1 MKTNATARALLA
13 VMVCFTAQVTSMNT
27 LAQGAKSQP
36 KASSAAPG
44 VEITDP
50 EGALGAGKDVEVNFS
65 VPMVPESQK
74 GKTVPVASVLDIK
87 PALAADLVWESSR
100 SATLKLK
107 GPVPPGSSYRI
118 SVRKDLKDAAGKA
131 VVPGP
136 AVTAYGPAFTVE
148 QHLPRWFSI
157 SGADARQP
165 AITLLFNDEVNAET
179 AAKLAFFSDKTN
191 RMVAAKAEALTV
203 GALGKYPPAF
213 GRWNDRHGS
222 SAEGGPPGEQGPM
235 PPPEAPA
242 LSAVKVMPASLL
254 PPGEDWKLIV
264 PAQFPN
270 AGNTAKTTA
279 PYLVQYGTIPVMQV
293 HGAEAEPVLDGP
305 RALHVTFNK
314 SAAELKG
321 ADWGRFISVTPVPP
335 DLKWETAGRQ
345 VTMKGKFQHGAT
357 YTVKVLA
364 GAPALDQTTLGAG
377 FEKKV
382 QFEAHPPHLSLPSF
396 DAAQWLGGRGVFE
409 FATANLKSVMVKV
422 KRIAPDR
429 AVDALRGYAVYL
441 HDESNKDG
449 YENTRV
455 PYAAISG
462 KTVWEKDFPS
472 KVELDHSERFQFT
485 WDEIGGGKRAP
496 GMYFVNTEGD
506 PKEEVKGAK
515 RQGSQTLVQLT
526 DIGLAWKFSGK
537 DALIYAFSHTSGKP
551 LAGVS
556 LQSYTDENDAVEKQT
571 TGADGMAR
579 MQMDK
584 TKWLLAQKEGDL
596 HGIAFDKDMPEL
608 DMWSFDL
615 PYTERAP
622 DKAWKEMLLFTERPV
637 YQPGETVFFK
647 AIQRMHS
654 ADGLSMP
661 PAGEAAKLRLYD
673 PQHRLLVER
682 DVKFSE
688 TGTLA
693 DTLRMPAQGL
703 GWYRMR
709 ISFEPA
715 LKPGEKPA
723 VPAEEEEGEEGGSGG
738 GLAFEQQIL
747 VQEYQPNSFRIDFA
761 EKDVQREGDTVKVPL
776 TAAYLM
782 GKPLSDAEVTWT
794 SRISQAPFAPV
805 KWDAFRFCNA
815 RSYYVWDGQEY
826 HSMSEE
832 QSNSPLL
839 TGQGT
844 VKLSEKGQAV
854 IEAKAPLS
862 FGVPG
867 PKNLSVQ
874 TEVTDIN
881 QQTISASWTKTE
893 HSSEFYLGARRGPNA
908 VRVGEELSMELAAV
922 KPDGTRVEQAVPV
935 SVLVEHLAWNAVR
948 VETAGGGS
956 SVRNDLVFAKVSDH
970 SVTVNPAGGSFAFK
984 PAVAGTHNI
993 TFTAKDAKG
1002 AEVRTV
1008 VSVDVFGA
1016 NDLSW
1021 QQKDGVKIDLVPD
1034 KDSYKGG
1041 ETAKV
1046 VVKTPLKGTALV
1058 TVERSKV
1065 LWQKVMTLEPG
1076 GVAEIPVDEAWAPN
1090 VFVSVTHVRGGAD
1103 DPREI
1108 KSPEYRVG
1116 FCPLHVESRR
1126 HLLAL
1131 DIKPSKPEYRPGEMV
1146 EVNILAKDSEGKGL
1160 PNTELAFWAVDEGI
1174 LSLMPWEAPNIV
1186 ETFHYDQSLFVHT
1199 GISLTTLMKE
1209 NPKELDFMNKGFV
1222 IGGGGEDG
1230 AVNIGMR
1237 RNFKPTAYWHGTLKT
1252 GEGGGV
1258 KVSFPAPDNL
1268 TEFRLVAVG
1277 NEGVDRFGTA
1287 EGKFKVNKPL
1297 MLEPA
1302 MPRFANAGDQITLK
1316 AVVHNTTAKQAEV
1329 KVSLTI
1335 DDHCALLGGIGGE
1348 AIEGKSQT
1356 QTVSLAPQ
1364 GTRAALFTVKFV
1376 ADGPAVFRWKADG
1389 GSQELAD
1396 AVESKLDVGLAEPLL
1411 REVNFLG
1418 LTSADD
1424 GKNLLAGVR
1433 PEVLEG
1439 KGEVTITLSNSRAL
1453 EGAEAVSQLLH
1464 YPYGCAEQT
1473 MSSMLPWLA
1482 LRDLKKALP
1491 SINRP
1496 DEEIALAVQ
1505 KGVDRLLSMQTAKGG
1520 LAYWPGGETENAWA
1534 TAHGAVGLVLASRVG
1549 AEVPQT
1555 RLDSLLTWLSGSLR
1569 EAATETNAWQLG
1581 ERAYAAWALA
1591 LAGKPEPAYH
1601 EVLYGQRGQLNSYA
1615 RAMLALA
1622 IAEASGPAD
1631 MAKTLLAMK
1640 ADAATDWWL
1649 GGEST
1654 HAIRALALM
1663 KLKDPSADA
1672 EMGRLMAS
1680 RSPRGDWR
1688 NTFNNAWVLL
1698 ALSREAAS
1706 MPEIKAGQP
1715 CVLTLDGKTQ
1725 EIALPGEPASQS
1737 TSFKHEAGTALPQL
1751 TAKVPAGAKF
1761 FARVEVTG
1769 RGKSGPQPARSAG
1782 FSIDRSWQRVA
1793 TDGSLSPATQL
1804 KTGDLVLVSLNVTVP
1819 APAEYLV
1826 IDDPLPAT
1834 MEGVNPN
1841 FGSMVAEDRQ
1851 GAVASWVYDHA
1862 EMHRDRMLFFRDY
1875 FDGKGKF
1882 RLQYLARVVAAGDVM
1897 APPSRIE
1904 MMYDPARFGHSPSQ
1918 RVTTRASA
1926 DEEVAVK

>member
-1 MKTNATARALLA
+1 
-13 VMVCFTAQVTSMNT
+13 
-27 LAQGAKSQP
+27 
-36 KASSAAPG
+36 
-44 VEITDP
+44 
-50 EGALGAGKDVEVNFS
+50 
-65 VPMVPESQK
+65 
-74 GKTVPVASVLDIK
+74 
-87 PALAADLVWESSR
+87 
-100 SATLKLK
+100 
-107 GPVPPGSSYRI
+107 
-118 SVRKDLKDAAGKA
+118 
-131 VVPGP
+131 
-136 AVTAYGPAFTVE
+136 
-148 QHLPRWFSI
+148 
-157 SGADARQP
+157 
-165 AITLLFNDEVNAET
+165 
-179 AAKLAFFSDKTN
+179 
-191 RMVAAKAEALTV
+191 
-203 GALGKYPPAF
+203 
-213 GRWNDRHGS
+213 
-222 SAEGGPPGEQGPM
+222 
-235 PPPEAPA
+235 
-242 LSAVKVMPASLL
+242 
-254 PPGEDWKLIV
+254 
-264 PAQFPN
+264 
-270 AGNTAKTTA
+270 
-279 PYLVQYGTIPVMQV
+279 
-293 HGAEAEPVLDGP
+293 
-305 RALHVTFNK
+305 
-314 SAAELKG
+314 
-321 ADWGRFISVTPVPP
+321 
-335 DLKWETAGRQ
+335 
-345 VTMKGKFQHGAT
+345 
-357 YTVKVLA
+357 
-364 GAPALDQTTLGAG
+364 
-377 FEKKV
+377 
-382 QFEAHPPHLSLPSF
+382 
-396 DAAQWLGGRGVFE
+396 
-409 FATANLKSVMVKV
+409 
-422 KRIAPDR
+422 
-429 AVDALRGYAVYL
+429 
-441 HDESNKDG
+441 
-449 YENTRV
+449 
-455 PYAAISG
+455 
-462 KTVWEKDFPS
+462 
-472 KVELDHSERFQFT
+472 
-485 WDEIGGGKRAP
+485 
-496 GMYFVNTEGD
+496 
-506 PKEEVKGAK
+506 
-515 RQGSQTLVQLT
+515 
-526 DIGLAWKFSGK
+526 
-537 DALIYAFSHTSGKP
+537 
-551 LAGVS
+551 
-556 LQSYTDENDAVEKQT
+556 
-571 TGADGMAR
+571 
-579 MQMDK
+579 
-584 TKWLLAQKEGDL
+584 
-596 HGIAFDKDMPEL
+596 
-608 DMWSFDL
+608 
-615 PYTERAP
+615 
-622 DKAWKEMLLFTERPV
+622 
-637 YQPGETVFFK
+637 
-647 AIQRMHS
+647 
-654 ADGLSMP
+654 
-661 PAGEAAKLRLYD
+661 
-673 PQHRLLVER
+673 
-682 DVKFSE
+682 
-688 TGTLA
+688 
-693 DTLRMPAQGL
+693 
-703 GWYRMR
+703 
-709 ISFEPA
+709 
-715 LKPGEKPA
+715 
-723 VPAEEEEGEEGGSGG
+723 
-738 GLAFEQQIL
+738 
-747 VQEYQPNSFRIDFA
+747 
-761 EKDVQREGDTVKVPL
+761 
-776 TAAYLM
+776 
-782 GKPLSDAEVTWT
+782 
-794 SRISQAPFAPV
+794 
-805 KWDAFRFCNA
+805 
-815 RSYYVWDGQEY
+815 
-826 HSMSEE
+826 
-832 QSNSPLL
+832 
-839 TGQGT
+839 
-844 VKLSEKGQAV
+844 
-854 IEAKAPLS
+854 
-862 FGVPG
+862 
-867 PKNLSVQ
+867 
-874 TEVTDIN
+874 
-881 QQTISASWTKTE
+881 
-893 HSSEFYLGARRGPNA
+893 
-908 VRVGEELSMELAAV
+908 
-922 KPDGTRVEQAVPV
+922 
-935 SVLVEHLAWNAVR
+935 
-948 VETAGGGS
+948 
-956 SVRNDLVFAKVSDH
+956 
-970 SVTVNPAGGSFAFK
+970 
-984 PAVAGTHNI
+984 
-993 TFTAKDAKG
+993 
-1002 AEVRTV
+1002 
-1008 VSVDVFGA
+1008 
-1016 NDLSW
+1016 
-1021 QQKDGVKIDLVPD
+1021 
-1034 KDSYKGG
+1034 
-1041 ETAKV
+1041 
-1046 VVKTPLKGTALV
+1046 
-1058 TVERSKV
+1058 
-1065 LWQKVMTLEPG
+1065 
-1076 GVAEIPVDEAWAPN
+1076 
-1090 VFVSVTHVRGGAD
+1090 
-1103 DPREI
+1103 
-1108 KSPEYRVG
+1108 
-1116 FCPLHVESRR
+1116 
-1126 HLLAL
+1126 
-1131 DIKPSKPEYRPGEMV
+1131 
-1146 EVNILAKDSEGKGL
+1146 L

-1329 KVSLTI
+1329 KVALTI